1 MLCTHVQPT
10 WMGEDS
16 GEGGVEVE
24 IVGVGWGGVEIVGVS
39 GVGSKD
45 SWGGVSE
52 WGWVK

>member
-1 MLCTHVQPT
+1 
-10 WMGEDS
+10 MGV
-16 GEGGVEVE
+16 GWGGDGE
-24 IVGVGWGGVEIVGVS
+24 IVGVSGVSGVGVEIVGVR